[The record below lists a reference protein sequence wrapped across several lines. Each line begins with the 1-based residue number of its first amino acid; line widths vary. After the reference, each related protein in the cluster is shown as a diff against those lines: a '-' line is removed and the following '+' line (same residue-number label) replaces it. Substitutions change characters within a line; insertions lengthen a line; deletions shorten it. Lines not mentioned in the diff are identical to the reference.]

1 MSYEDSVAD
10 HYLHGQ
16 LLKSIKAALPK
27 LGKTIDTITA
37 QDLAVMDEFHI
48 GGRGATNNVVT
59 KLNIYAGSHVLDIGC
74 GLGGAARYVA
84 SDRKC
89 QVTGIDLSEEYI
101 NTGNELCRWLNLE
114 QDVSLIQ
121 GSALAMPFED
131 EVFSSAYMLHVG
143 MNIADKEQLFE
154 EVYRVLKPRTFFG
167 IYDVMRTGDGDI
179 SYPVPWA
186 HDEKTSQLKT
196 AKEYMQILS
205 DVGFGVSKAND
216 RRDFAL
222 EFFDKLHNNMSANKE
237 PPALGLHTLMQESTA
252 EKVKNM
258 IENIKSGRIA
268 PMEIIAYR
276 L

>member
-16 LLKSIKAALPK
+16 LLQSIKAALPK
-27 LGKTIDTITA
+27 LGKTEETITT

-48 GGRGATNNVVT
+48 GGRQATNHVVT

-84 SDRKC
+84 TERKC
-89 QVTGIDLSEEYI
+89 RVTGIDLSAEYI
-101 NTGNELCRWLNLE
+101 KTGNALCRWLNLQQE
-114 QDVSLIQ
+114 VSLIQ

-143 MNIADKEQLFE
+143 MNIADKKQLFE

-167 IYDVMRTGDGDI
+167 IYDVMRTSEGDI
-179 SYPVPWA
+179 RYPVPWA
-186 HDEKTSQLKT
+186 CDARTSQLKT
-196 AKEYMQILS
+196 AKEYTQILS

-222 EFFDKLHNNMSANKE
+222 AFFDKLQRNIATNKE

-258 IENIKSGRIA
+258 IKNIEGGQLA
-268 PMEIIAYR
+268 PVEIIAYR